1 IYDPLND
8 GRNVIYDP
16 VNDDDDN
23 GIYDPGKNEIYVD
36 IGTSVPFS
44 TTLRGRSGE
53 PFIKKQLVGYGF
65 PYPFMAIV
73 RNELKIVMILTS
85 KSN

>member
-1 IYDPLND
+1 
-8 GRNVIYDP
+8 
-16 VNDDDDN
+16 
-23 GIYDPGKNEIYVD
+23 
-36 IGTSVPFS
+36 PFP

-53 PFIKKQLVGYGF
+53 PSIKKQLVGYDS
-65 PYPFMAIV
+65 PYSFMAII